1 MIKGSVPAVRSPI
14 SGRAL
19 ESPLGGGES
28 REEGGVEMRE
38 RGKIWTWAMVLGMV
52 LLTSSPAL
60 AGTITFNVSN
70 SNVAGWATWAAANT
84 PGQTSWAQDIYGGAA
99 VQLAG
104 ITGTVKLITTSNPD
118 KLKIA
123 VNLNG
128 VPRLPATITNSG
140 GTYLGTLAQSYFVTF
155 VTRMHRAGGNG
166 SYMFNATWDR
176 CNWIGCFE
184 PLWQVGG
191 FWVDEVLASRSGVVK
206 VNKTLNGT
214 LNLWTSGTTA
224 PALPYLEVV
233 GVLVYALQEDNQEAT
248 LIAASPAP

>member
-1 MIKGSVPAVRSPI
+1 MNKDFISEVLSPI
-14 SGRAL
+14 SGRAYGF
-19 ESPLGGGES
+19 PLGGGES
-28 REEGGVEMRE
+28 QEEGGVEMRE
-38 RGKIWTWAMVLGMV
+38 RGKIWIWAMVVGTI
-52 LLTSSPAL
+52 LLASSPAL
-60 AGTITFNVSN
+60 AGTLTFNVSN
-70 SNVAGWATWAAANT
+70 SNVAGWASWAAANT

-104 ITGTVKLITTSNPD
+104 ISGTVKLTTTSNPD

-123 VNLNG
+123 INLTR
-128 VPRLPATITNSG
+128 VPSLPATITDSG
-140 GTYLGTLAQSYFVTF
+140 STYLGTLGQSYFVTF
-155 VTRMHRAGGNG
+155 VTRMHRAGGAG

-191 FWVDEVLASRSGVVK
+191 FWVDDVLAGRSGVVK
-206 VNKTLNGT
+206 VNKTINGT
-214 LNLWTSGTTA
+214 LNLWTSGITT

-233 GVLVYALQEDNQEAT
+233 GVLVYAIQEDNQEAT

>member
-1 MIKGSVPAVRSPI
+1 
-14 SGRAL
+14 
-19 ESPLGGGES
+19 
-28 REEGGVEMRE
+28 MRE
-38 RGKIWTWAMVLGMV
+38 RGKIWTWAMVLGTV

-104 ITGTVKLITTSNPD
+104 ISGTVKLTTTSNPD

-123 VNLNG
+123 VNLKN
-128 VPRLPATITNSG
+128 VPSLPATITD
-140 GTYLGTLAQSYFVTF
+140 GTSYLGTLAHSYFVTF
-155 VTRMHRAGGNG
+155 ITRMHRAGGGTG
-166 SYMFNATWDR
+166 SYMFNINTDR
-176 CNWIGCFE
+176 CEWIGC
-184 PLWQVGG
+184 PGAAAWWPVGG
-191 FWVDEVLASRSGVVK
+191 FWVDEVLSSRSGVVK
-206 VNKTLNGT
+206 VTKTLNGT
-214 LNLWTSGTTA
+214 LNLWTSGITP